1 MEIATALRRWTT
13 PGPLALMFTR
23 SQNAQLASQRVPQQ
37 QQRLARHATLRLPNH
52 ESVLRVISGW
62 VWVTRDGC
70 ATDWVLEAGQV
81 FMQQAG
87 APVLVHALRD
97 ADLVIARGHAGEQNG

>member
-1 MEIATALRRWTT
+1 MEIATSLRRWTT

-23 SQNAQLASQRVPQQ
+23 SPNAQLASQRVPK

-52 ESVLRVISGW
+52 ESVLQVISGC
-62 VWVTRDGC
+62 VWVTRDGS

-97 ADLVIARGHAGEQNG
+97 AHLVIARGHACEQNG